1 MDRRDF
7 LAGAAALALA
17 PRELLAAAPPRRI
30 ALATADLEAH
40 VVAVDLATGAVVERI
55 HTHAYPRSIETVG
68 ACAVVCHSELGIVS
82 VLDARSLH
90 VVHVLRGFDEPRYT
104 AAHPDGRHAYVTDA
118 ERGEVVL
125 LDVLAGRV
133 LARERVGHLARHIA
147 IDRAARHLW
156 IALGSKAREIT
167 LVALDG
173 TRPHAKH
180 TFSPPSRGHDVGFA
194 PDGRHAWISSG
205 EGRELA
211 VYDLPTRRVVARPPA
226 GLPPQH
232 VTFSNDRA
240 FVTSGWSGSLQVH
253 TLGGRALASVPVP
266 VGSYNVQ
273 HADGIV
279 VTPAL
284 GHGQLTTL
292 TLGGHVIRSE
302 KVARSSHD
310 ACVAEAAARAP
321 AADTP
326 GSRPGTSRASAVP
339 PAAA

>member
-90 VVHVLRGFDEPRYT
+90 VVHALRGFDEPRYT

-180 TFSPPSRGHDVGFA
+180 TFSP
-194 PDGRHAWISSG
+194 RHAATTSASHPTAGMPGSARARAGSSPSTTC
-205 EGRELA
+205 R
-211 VYDLPTRRVVARPPA
+211 PVASSRALRPA
-226 GLPPQH
+226 G
-232 VTFSNDRA
+232 R
-240 FVTSGWSGSLQVH
+240 
-253 TLGGRALASVPVP
+253 
-266 VGSYNVQ
+266 
-273 HADGIV
+273 
-279 VTPAL
+279 
-284 GHGQLTTL
+284 
-292 TLGGHVIRSE
+292 RS
-302 KVARSSHD
+302 
-310 ACVAEAAARAP
+310 
-321 AADTP
+321 T
-326 GSRPGTSRASAVP
+326 
-339 PAAA
+339 